1 MKRFDAP
8 LSIEVEIQG
17 EKAQALGRT
26 ARAFEQELERLRAF
40 EKQVSALSSSDRAK
54 REPEHETLRKRA
66 SRRLWFLIVH
76 REALGLRRHDD
87 LYDVYLIPR
96 SLVPGP

>member
-1 MKRFDAP
+1 VKRFDAP

-40 EKQVSALSSSDRAK
+40 EKQVSALSSSERAK
-54 REPEHETLRKRA
+54 LEPEHQTLRKRA

-87 LYDVYLIPR
+87 LYDVYQIPR
-96 SLVPGP
+96 SLVPDP

>member
-26 ARAFEQELERLRAF
+26 GRAFEQELERLRTF
-40 EKQVSALSSSDRAK
+40 EKQVSALSSSERA
-54 REPEHETLRKRA
+54 RLEPEHQALRKRA

-87 LYDVYLIPR
+87 LYDVYQVPR
-96 SLVPGP
+96 SLLPAL